1 MKLTREDR
9 AARKAAFRKMSPGK
23 KADYLYTYFKLPIFL
38 GLVALAL
45 LCSTVYRELTKKSVV
60 LYSAHVNVTVGD
72 TLESYLNTDFISYIG
87 ENPQKAEVGLYRG
100 IYLSD
105 APSQEDHQYSYASRL
120 KVMAAIEAKELDVVL
135 MNREAYDI
143 LSRSGYLYELPGL
156 LTGQAGLLNT
166 AEPYLTTNTVIL
178 EDNAIEYQ
186 LGEAARYEA
195 TTLEAVN
202 GMEISA
208 LPVFAQADFA
218 DRIYL
223 GVIANSPRLSSV
235 LQYIEYLIDP
245 AQN

>member
-9 AARKAAFRKMSPGK
+9 AARKDAFRKMSLGK

-38 GLVALAL
+38 GLAALSL

-72 TLESYLNTDFISYIG
+72 TLESRLNTDFISSIG

-120 KVMAAIEAKELDVVL
+120 KIMAAIEAKELDVVL

-143 LSRSGYLYELPGL
+143 FSHSGYLYELPGL
-156 LTGQAGLLNT
+156 LTGNAGLLDSV
-166 AEPYLTTNTVIL
+166 EPYLTANTVIL
-178 EDNAIEYQ
+178 ADNAIEYQ

-195 TTLEAVN
+195 TTREAVN
-202 GMEISA
+202 GMEVSA
-208 LPVFAQADFA
+208 LPVFAEAGFP
-218 DRIYL
+218 DRVYL

-235 LQYIEYLIDP
+235 LQYIEYLIAP
-245 AQN
+245 PRN